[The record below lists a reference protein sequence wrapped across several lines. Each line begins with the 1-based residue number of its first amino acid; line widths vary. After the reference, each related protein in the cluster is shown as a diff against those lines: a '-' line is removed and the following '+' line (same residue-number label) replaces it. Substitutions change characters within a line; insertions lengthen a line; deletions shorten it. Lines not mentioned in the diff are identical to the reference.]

1 LGSHWRSDET
11 FRRELMASREVVMA
25 RNLAS
30 QLPEGVQQFLKRR
43 AKAYQE
49 RRRTGF
55 DAAASSSAPTLPT
68 HPPSPRMIAFFS
80 ARTRVRIDK
89 ARRLLG
95 YEPEFSLDRGM
106 ALTAAWA
113 RWANVP

>member
-1 LGSHWRSDET
+1 
-11 FRRELMASREVVMA
+11 M
-25 RNLAS
+25 
-30 QLPEGVQQFLKRR
+30 QQFLKRR

-49 RRRTGF
+49 RRRTGLG
-55 DAAASSSAPTLPT
+55 AAPSSSAPNLPT

-80 ARTRVRIDK
+80 TRTRVRIDK

>member
-1 LGSHWRSDET
+1 
-11 FRRELMASREVVMA
+11 
-25 RNLAS
+25 
-30 QLPEGVQQFLKRR
+30 
-43 AKAYQE
+43 
-49 RRRTGF
+49 
-55 DAAASSSAPTLPT
+55 
-68 HPPSPRMIAFFS
+68 MIAFFS